1 VPAYIVLTAAT
12 RELSSPE
19 RSDRRDTTG
28 WSNDGEGMPY
38 IYIDKVLNEL
48 RTELLSAMH
57 AAVQREV
64 RKGEVDVNRLYRAFT
79 RAAAGKCANPVRV
92 SERCIASD
100 TGKSKRA
107 SGNAS
112 PE

>member
-1 VPAYIVLTAAT
+1 
-12 RELSSPE
+12 
-19 RSDRRDTTG
+19 
-28 WSNDGEGMPY
+28 MPY

-64 RKGEVDVNRLYRAFT
+64 RKGEVDVNRLFRAFT
-79 RAAAGKCANPVRV
+79 RAAVGKCANPVRV

-100 TGKSKRA
+100 GGRLKREGGRA
-107 SGNAS
+107 SG
-112 PE
+112 E